1 MMAVM
6 SFLLMYQNHLKTASE
21 VYDNLRA
28 KEEVFIQ
35 EARVVLFMKCALLNG
50 WDMHDLNLDSYAVD
64 IFQNGNTYRVSY
76 EDIVIDLEISEDKLY
91 DYELI
96 SFDN

>member
-1 MMAVM
+1 
-6 SFLLMYQNHLKTASE
+6 MYQNHLKTAIE
-21 VYDNLRA
+21 VYNNLRA

-35 EARVVLFMKCALLNG
+35 EAEVVLFMKCAILNSR
-50 WDMHDLNLDSYAVD
+50 DMQDLNLDGYVLD
-64 IFQNGNTYRVSY
+64 VYQNGNTYRVSY
-76 EDIVIDLEISEDKLY
+76 KDIVIDLEINEDKIY